1 MKKEL
6 AELRSQNKKAKIFM
20 YMVIH
25 DLKHPTE
32 SLIDS
37 VEQIL
42 SKFEDFQKQLKA
54 LDQMNNNRL
63 GNSALSQSF
72 NRS

>member
-1 MKKEL
+1 MQKEI
-6 AELRSQNKKAKIFM
+6 AALRSQNKKAKIFM

-32 SLIDS
+32 SLINS

-42 SKFEDFQKQLKA
+42 TKFEDF
-54 LDQMNNNRL
+54 
-63 GNSALSQSF
+63 
-72 NRS
+72 

>member
-1 MKKEL
+1 
-6 AELRSQNKKAKIFM
+6 M

-32 SLIDS
+32 SLMSS

-42 SKFEDFQKQLKA
+42 KKFDDFKSELKILQNLCKCSDA
-54 LDQMNNNRL
+54 APVISPDMEKDIAHPEPLIQ
-63 GNSALSQSF
+63 A
-72 NRS
+72 